1 MTISMTVQFSEL
13 GRLKQGR
20 ARIGWTY
27 VSLAAAHAIPSPIRK
42 VMNYWFA
49 GLSRR
54 ITLIRRATTIA
65 SLIFLS
71 SIVTVSTQPASAGSV
86 LIEHLVFDTNPAPD
100 VAPAK
105 ITGKLYLPKSDK
117 PLAAMVIV
125 NNSGG
130 VLDRI
135 EGHYARALSQN
146 GIAAL
151 VVDSF
156 KPRKIAS
163 TSVNQSLVSSW
174 AMENDAFAALAHLK
188 SDKRIDPERIGIM
201 GVSKGG
207 LVAQNAAMM
216 VRRELRRTGSLA
228 FALHVPIAPDCVGQ
242 FRNAATTGRPI
253 LYMLAELD
261 DLTPAR
267 PCLEYAERLKKAGNT
282 NVSVKVYPGQHHAWE
297 LTGPVIYMKA
307 SENYSACAAIIED
320 NGDRTM
326 KANNKVVG
334 AWNAAKW
341 MKDNCVTRGA
351 HVGGGTEKQKKMA
364 TDDLVQFLKLNG
376 F

>member
-1 MTISMTVQFSEL
+1 MAIDV
-13 GRLKQGR
+13 
-20 ARIGWTY
+20 
-27 VSLAAAHAIPSPIRK
+27 VSLKARLG
-42 VMNYWFA
+42 
-49 GLSRR
+49 GLIQNAKRTPAR
-54 ITLIRRATTIA
+54 YVFLLFCVATSWTHC
-65 SLIFLS
+65 
-71 SIVTVSTQPASAGSV
+71 ASAGSAI
-86 LIEHLVFDTNPAPD
+86 IEHLVFDTNPAPD

-105 ITGKLYLPKSDK
+105 ITASLYLPKDSK

-151 VVDSF
+151 VIDSF
-156 KPRKIAS
+156 KPRKIVS

-261 DLTPAR
+261 DLTPAK

-307 SENYSACAAIIED
+307 SENYSACAAMIED

-341 MKDNCVTRGA
+341 MKENCVTRGA
-351 HVGGGTEKQKKMA
+351 HVGGGTEKQKTIA
-364 TDDLVQFLKLNG
+364 TDDLIQFLKQNG